1 MGEYGA
7 GGALSAGSRQYI
19 WLPTPAGPMPVA
31 TVQNNSAVQ
40 SVMADHL
47 NTPCRVMHADGTLL
61 WQWPFSAF
69 GETPPTIAQRRFAA
83 VAPVEGEFEFNLRY
97 PGQYFD
103 KESELHYNGFRTY
116 DPKTG
121 RYTQPDPIGL
131 AGGWNRFNYVGSN
144 ALAFSDPN
152 GLAAQAVAPV
162 AMALPAVALGYAISP
177 GFRSLVNS
185 TAKQCFGAIERMFT
199 EAADPDNPK
208 IHEGQQGKHIPGHN
222 NFRPGS
228 SELTDSDPQELLDQA
243 AGRGQQVGDTPAGQS
258 GSKERY
264 DFGKNIGNYVD
275 SVTGEKSPTSVGIIH
290 HGSNGSHIV
299 PARPRQ

>member
-19 WLPTPAGPMPVA
+19 WLPTSAGPMPVA

-61 WQWPFSAF
+61 WQWPLSAF
-69 GETPPTIAQRRFAA
+69 GETPPTIAQRRFAT

-121 RYTQPDPIGL
+121 QYTQPDPIGL

-162 AMALPAVALGYAISP
+162 AMALPAVMVGYAISP
-177 GFRSLVNS
+177 GFRSLVNN
-185 TAKQCFGAIERMFT
+185 TARQCFGAIERMFSESANSTVNPSDDDSASGTNRPEGVPENWVEVPSRDGKGTKWIDPNNPKGGDYVRERGDGTLTQVKNGRALDSTGVPASNLSST
-199 EAADPDNPK
+199 EAHFPRDHGNLD
-208 IHEGQQGKHIPGHN
+208 HDS
-222 NFRPGS
+222 NF
-228 SELTDSDPQELLDQA
+228 
-243 AGRGQQVGDTPAGQS
+243 
-258 GSKERY
+258 
-264 DFGKNIGNYVD
+264 
-275 SVTGEKSPTSVGIIH
+275 
-290 HGSNGSHIV
+290 
-299 PARPRQ
+299 

>member
-1 MGEYGA
+1 
-7 GGALSAGSRQYI
+7 
-19 WLPTPAGPMPVA
+19 MPVA
-31 TVQNNSAVQ
+31 MVQNNSAIQ

-47 NTPCRVMHADGTLL
+47 NTPRRVMHADGTLL

-162 AMALPAVALGYAISP
+162 AMALPAVMVGYAISP
-177 GFRSLVNS
+177 GFRSLVNN
-185 TAKQCFGAIERMFT
+185 TARQCFGAIERMFSE
-199 EAADPDNPK
+199 EAKSENRFPDRKLPRTPDGIALPDPEAEGPYTQL
-208 IHEGQQGKHIPGHN
+208 GQQEGRNGN
-222 NFRPGS
+222 Y
-228 SELTDSDPQELLDQA
+228 DQA
-243 AGRGQQVGDTPAGQS
+243 REFDANGNPVRDIDFTDHGRPSSHPSPHQHEYLPNATGGTPQR
-258 GSKERY
+258 GS
-264 DFGKNIGNYVD
+264 
-275 SVTGEKSPTSVGIIH
+275 TSPL
-290 HGSNGSHIV
+290 
-299 PARPRQ
+299 R